1 MSDPRDKVHDIDIP
15 GRTRWALRIR
25 GIDDT
30 GNHRVLALDWD
41 GVWHPLDPVTGADAR
56 IGVLIHF
63 CDLRPGEVAFS
74 ERSGDHW
81 PYAARIGEKFTW
93 TRQGHEHRLSPLDV
107 WDGAADHVRIFA
119 VGANES
125 TLRQIIDQHAEVL
138 RGR

>member
-25 GIDDT
+25 GIDDA

-93 TRQGHEHRLSPLDV
+93 TRQPRTPTQPARRLGRRGRSCP
-107 WDGAADHVRIFA
+107 H
-119 VGANES
+119 
-125 TLRQIIDQHAEVL
+125 L
-138 RGR
+138 RGRCQ